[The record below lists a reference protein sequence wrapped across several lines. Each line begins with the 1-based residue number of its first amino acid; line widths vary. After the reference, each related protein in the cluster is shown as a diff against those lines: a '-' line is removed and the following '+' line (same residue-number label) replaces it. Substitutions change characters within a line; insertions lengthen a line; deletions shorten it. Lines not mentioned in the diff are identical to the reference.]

1 MKYVMKIVNKKVIT
15 MQLIESPCV
24 MQSWFLKRCIFFKS
38 LKNHALGN
46 IKPGSKLL
54 CTMKLFI
61 MHRFITCVVL
71 VDFVLAMITAMI
83 TNTSNRLQVC
93 LKKKFA

>member
-1 MKYVMKIVNKKVIT
+1 
-15 MQLIESPCV
+15 
-24 MQSWFLKRCIFFKS
+24 
-38 LKNHALGN
+38 
-46 IKPGSKLL
+46 
-54 CTMKLFI
+54 MKLFI